1 MCCRLNTVVTFV
13 KLCLTLL
20 WPHELQPTMF
30 LCLDCLDFPGK
41 HPGVGCHFL
50 LHNWMS
56 HLLCCPTKI
65 HILGPNPKLMVWRSE
80 HWDMICHAGGALVH
94 VICALIIRDMKQSL
108 HLWGCSKKVSF
119 IILQTRKP
127 VLTSSTLVLD
137 FPASRTMRNKK
148 MFVVS
153 GTQSMVFV
161 TETWAKTAWK
171 ICYFWNSA
179 LLIYSFIK
187 YVTKFKI
194 IYCHWNLVTIQG
206 ERL

>member
-1 MCCRLNTVVTFV
+1 MCCGLNIVVIFV

-50 LHNWMS
+50 LRNWMS
-56 HLLCCPTKI
+56 HLPCCPIKI
-65 HILGPNPKLMVWRSE
+65 HILGPNPQLMVWRSG
-80 HWDMICHAGGALVH
+80 HWDMICHEGGALVN
-94 VICALIIRDMKQSL
+94 VICVLIIRDMRQSL

-119 IILQTRKP
+119 CKP
-127 VLTSSTLVLD
+127 GSQSLPAALSSWTSQPPELWET
-137 FPASRTMRNKK
+137 KK

-161 TETWAKTAWK
+161 IATRAKTAWK
-171 ICYFWNSA
+171 ICYFWNST

-187 YVTKFKI
+187 YVTKFKT

>member
-1 MCCRLNTVVTFV
+1 MCCRLNTVVAFV

-80 HWDMICHAGGALVH
+80 HWDMICHAGGALVN

-137 FPASRTMRNKK
+137 FPASRTMRKK
-148 MFVVS
+148 KCLLFQAPSLWYLLQQPEKKQHEKYVI
-153 GTQSMVFV
+153 F
-161 TETWAKTAWK
+161 E
-171 ICYFWNSA
+171 IA
-179 LLIYSFIK
+179 LSSFIPSLSMWQNSK
-187 YVTKFKI
+187 
-194 IYCHWNLVTIQG
+194 
-206 ERL
+206 